1 MAACWPRRV
10 RFRAHNVHVSEAADQ
25 QAVFDLMRERL
36 IELFGPGGSFR
47 ITLGRPTADDAVF
60 TETVAQTIAWSV
72 AASLESR
79 PARMSQ
85 TASSH
90 AAPSS
95 MREHEELWREIEE
108 QLLIRRTG
116 DDALEVSL
124 PATHSRRAAA

>member
-36 IELFGPGGSFR
+36 VELFGPGGSFR

-72 AASLESR
+72 ASSLESR
-79 PARMSQ
+79 PAKS
-85 TASSH
+85 TH
-90 AAPSS
+90 AAPTS

-124 PATHSRRAAA
+124 PAAHSRRAA